1 MTRHGAVL
9 HLNVVPNSKRT
20 EIAGMLG
27 ARVRIRLAAPPAKG
41 LANAALRHWL
51 AAQLHLPQ
59 AGVTLLRGAT
69 GRNKQFLIAAEI
81 ADIERWLVDGLSLKS

>member
-1 MTRHGAVL
+1 MTRHGVVL
-9 HLNVVPNSKRT
+9 HLNVAPNSKTT
-20 EIAGMLG
+20 EIAGMHG
-27 ARVRIRLAAPPAKG
+27 GRVRIRLSATPAGG

-69 GRNKQFLIAAEI
+69 GRNKQVLIAAEI
-81 ADIERWLVDGLSLKS
+81 ADIERWLAHGLGLKS